1 MAQAYYRKWRPKNW
15 EEVHGQ
21 DHVVI
26 TLKSAIRQE
35 RIGHAYLFTGPRGTG
50 KTTTARLLAKAV
62 NCLQTDPAQRP
73 CNECENCREINTG
86 SFLDL
91 IEIDAAS
98 NTSVD
103 DVRALREKINF
114 SPSKGK
120 YKVYIID
127 EVHMLSNA
135 AFNAILKTL
144 EEPPPHAIFILA
156 TTEPHKIPATV
167 ISRCQRYDFRRI
179 PLNYI
184 VSQLQLIA
192 QEEKIQVEPEALTL
206 IARQA
211 TGSMRDAISLLDQL
225 ASGGEAINL
234 NSAQQVLGAATSEH
248 VIHLVQALASKKAA
262 DGLTAIHN
270 ALDSGSDPRQFAR
283 QVVDFLRG
291 MLLTRLGNAAQLEV
305 TAEMK
310 KQYSDLAQTFTSPT
324 LVRAVNLFNRAAYLS
339 QAAWQ
344 PALQL
349 ELAFTEALE
358 DPQPEGQGGAHS
370 SLPVQPEGKRP
381 LVPAQTQKQT
391 YMPAASLVQPPKAA
405 PAAQGQ
411 KQNPAVAVSPKPTS
425 PAVVMSAGSQAEP
438 ELKKILSQWL
448 NIKAAVKTASPET
461 AALLNSTKLVS
472 MQNQKLVLGFA
483 SPLLKTKMENN
494 SHIDLTRQK
503 IKEICEVDLPLVC
516 TVVNINDKTITTDM
530 NIDREGLLGT
540 ALAMGGKIV
549 KEDKDEEKD
558 DDKPAESRAK
568 KE

>member
-26 TLKSAIRQE
+26 TLKSAIRQD
-35 RIGHAYLFTGPRGTG
+35 RIAHAYLFTGPRGTG

-62 NCLQTDPAQRP
+62 NCLQADLAQRP
-73 CNECENCREINTG
+73 CNECDNCREINAG

-184 VSQLQLIA
+184 VSQMQLIA

-206 IARQA
+206 IARQS

-234 NSAQQVLGAATSEH
+234 SSAQQVLGAATSEH
-248 VIHLVQALASKKAA
+248 VVHLLQALSSKKAA
-262 DGLTAIHN
+262 EGLTAIHN

-310 KQYSDLAQTFTSPT
+310 KQYSDLAQTFTAPH
-324 LVRAVNLFNRAAYLS
+324 LIRAVNLFNRAAYLS

-358 DPQPEGQGGAHS
+358 ESPQAGQVGAPS
-370 SLPVQPEGKRP
+370 SPSLQKEVKAHRCPCANNQANPGVDRFSIPAIQTCFRQP
-381 LVPAQTQKQT
+381 
-391 YMPAASLVQPPKAA
+391 
-405 PAAQGQ
+405 
-411 KQNPAVAVSPKPTS
+411 
-425 PAVVMSAGSQAEP
+425 GS
-438 ELKKILSQWL
+438 
-448 NIKAAVKTASPET
+448 
-461 AALLNSTKLVS
+461 
-472 MQNQKLVLGFA
+472 
-483 SPLLKTKMENN
+483 
-494 SHIDLTRQK
+494 
-503 IKEICEVDLPLVC
+503 
-516 TVVNINDKTITTDM
+516 
-530 NIDREGLLGT
+530 
-540 ALAMGGKIV
+540 
-549 KEDKDEEKD
+549 
-558 DDKPAESRAK
+558 
-568 KE
+568 

>member
-62 NCLQTDPAQRP
+62 NCMQADPAQRP
-73 CNECENCREINTG
+73 CNECENCREINAG

-192 QEEKIQVEPEALTL
+192 HEEKIQVEPEALTL
-206 IARQA
+206 IARQS

-225 ASGGEAINL
+225 ASAGEAIDL
-234 NSAQQVLGAATSEH
+234 AGAQQVLGAATSEH
-248 VIHLVQALASKKAA
+248 VVHLVQALASKKAA

-291 MLLTRLGNAAQLEV
+291 MLLTRLGNATQLEV
-305 TAEMK
+305 TDEMK
-310 KQYSDLAQTFTSPT
+310 KQYADLAQTFTAPT
-324 LVRAVNLFNRAAYLS
+324 LIRAVNLFNRAAYLS

-358 DPQPEGQGGAHS
+358 DSSQQGQGGVPS
-370 SLPVQPEGKRP
+370 SPPLQKEVKRTLP
-381 LVPAQTQKQT
+381 PAQPTRPTQMPSASLSQSSKPAPASQVKSPAAT
-391 YMPAASLVQPPKAA
+391 ASSMPASS
-405 PAAQGQ
+405 
-411 KQNPAVAVSPKPTS
+411 AVAM
-425 PAVVMSAGSQAEP
+425 AAGGQDTP
-438 ELKKILSQWL
+438 ELRKVLSQWL

-503 IKEICEVDLPLVC
+503 LKEVCEVDLPVVC
-516 TVVNINDKTITTDM
+516 TVVNINDKTITTNM

>member
-15 EEVHGQ
+15 DEVYGQ

-26 TLKSAIRQE
+26 TLKNAIRQD
-35 RIGHAYLFTGPRGTG
+35 RIAHAYLFTGPRGTG

-62 NCLQTDPAQRP
+62 NCLQEDLAKRP
-73 CNECENCREINTG
+73 CNECDNCREITAG

-184 VSQLQLIA
+184 VSQLQQIA
-192 QEEKIQVEPEALTL
+192 EQEKIKVEPEALTL
-206 IARQA
+206 IARQS

-225 ASGGEAINL
+225 ASAGEAIDL
-234 NSAQQVLGAATSEH
+234 SGAQQVLGAATSEH
-248 VIHLVQALASKKAA
+248 VVHLLQALASKKAA
-262 DGLTAIHN
+262 DGLTAIHQ

-291 MLLTRLGNAAQLEV
+291 MLLTRLGNSAQLEV

-310 KQYSDLAQTFTSPT
+310 KQYADLAQLFTTPD
-324 LVRAVNLFNRAAYLS
+324 LIRAVNLFNRAAYLS

-358 DPQPEGQGGAHS
+358 ESPLEGQGGAPS
-370 SLPVQPEGKRP
+370 SFSFQKEGKRTVSTAPKDRPAP
-381 LVPAQTQKQT
+381 LSTASQSQSSKPAPPSQVNNPQ
-391 YMPAASLVQPPKAA
+391 AAVLPKTASSA
-405 PAAQGQ
+405 I
-411 KQNPAVAVSPKPTS
+411 
-425 PAVVMSAGSQAEP
+425 VMSAGGQDTP
-438 ELKKILSQWL
+438 ELKKVLSQWL
-448 NIKAAVKTASPET
+448 NIKTAVKKASPET

-483 SPLLKTKMENN
+483 SNLLKTKMENN
-494 SHIDLTRQK
+494 SHIDLTRKK
-503 IKEICEVDLPLVC
+503 IKEVCEVDLPLVC
-516 TVVNINDKTITTDM
+516 TVVNINDRTITTNM

-549 KEDKDEEKD
+549 AEDKDEEKEA
-558 DDKPAESRAK
+558 DKPVENSGK